1 METVETINLVDE
13 YNKLKTENE
22 RLRNVLQSISNNTC
36 CDNCQEAALVARA
49 ALKERVM
56 DDTEKL
62 VQMMG
67 RCGLATGHGD
77 TIDDLIFELEKQI
90 RNISNAFSDAQ
101 KEIERLRVWNN
112 LVENK
117 WMWIESALQFIAMAK
132 PLDGQTWEKHSKQ
145 VKDYAIKALEFK
157 EPE

>member
-1 METVETINLVDE
+1 
-13 YNKLKTENE
+13 
-22 RLRNVLQSISNNTC
+22 
-36 CDNCQEAALVARA
+36 
-49 ALKERVM
+49 M

-62 VQMMG
+62 TLMMI

-90 RNISNAFSDAQ
+90 KNTSNAFSDAQ

-117 WMWIESALQFIAMAK
+117 WMWIESALQFIAMAR
-132 PLDGQTWEKHSKQ
+132 PLRGQTWEKHSKQ
-145 VKDYAIKALEFK
+145 VKDYAIKALEWK
-157 EPE
+157 EPN

>member
-1 METVETINLVDE
+1 
-13 YNKLKTENE
+13 
-22 RLRNVLQSISNNTC
+22 
-36 CDNCQEAALVARA
+36 
-49 ALKERVM
+49 M

-62 VQMMG
+62 SLMMT

-90 RNISNAFSDAQ
+90 KNTSNAFSDAQ

-145 VKDYAIKALEFK
+145 VKDYAIKALEWK
-157 EPE
+157 EPN

>member
-1 METVETINLVDE
+1 
-13 YNKLKTENE
+13 
-22 RLRNVLQSISNNTC
+22 
-36 CDNCQEAALVARA
+36 
-49 ALKERVM
+49 M

-62 VQMMG
+62 SQMMI

-90 RNISNAFSDAQ
+90 KNISHAFSDAQ

-145 VKDYAIKALEFK
+145 IKDYAIKALEWK
-157 EPE
+157 EKEEINRLKHMIAQYKLYDDGPYLDDNGNNLDGN